1 MLTVVGKY
9 ILILHMVVI
18 SPILSMSQ
26 ERTLDDYI
34 RIGLLNSPL
43 MKDYDNQI
51 RINSADSLLTRAG
64 YLPQVNV
71 NGYMMYAPIINGYG
85 YSEPI
90 TNGQNLTGTFNV
102 SQNIFNK
109 KTKESEYNQY
119 GIENRSLSN
128 TRKISANEMEREIT
142 GQFLAACAAFLEMSF
157 EREVLSTMKDE
168 EKLLGTLVEKGAYR
182 QIEYLSFRVEIASVE
197 RGINDLDL
205 QFRKELANLNIL
217 CGIPDT
223 VFYKLS
229 LPDLKLKGHLQ
240 IENSP
245 LFHRFVIDSLK
256 IVNEKV
262 RIDRKYKPSFNWF
275 SDAGL
280 VNNEPKYIYQNFGIS
295 LGMSMTLPVYDGNR
309 RKLSYSKLKS
319 SEATR
324 KNYENFF
331 LLQYS
336 LQLKQLEN
344 ELEQTQHLVMDNE
357 EQVKLA
363 NELVSQDKILLNIG
377 SVSVTDYV
385 LATKNLMEARQNQAR
400 YKVKELQIINEINFL
415 RH

>member
-1 MLTVVGKY
+1 MLVCIPV
-9 ILILHMVVI
+9 
-18 SPILSMSQ
+18 LSLSQ
-26 ERTLDDYI
+26 GRTLEDYI
-34 RIGLLNSPL
+34 RQGLSNSPL
-43 MKDYDNQI
+43 IKDYDNQI
-51 RINSADSLLTRAG
+51 RMNSADSLLARAG

-71 NGYMMYAPIINGYG
+71 NGYMMYAPVINGYG

-90 TNGQNLTGTFNV
+90 TNGQNLSGTINV
-102 SQNIFNK
+102 TQNIFNK
-109 KTKESEYNQY
+109 KTREAEYNQY

-128 TRKISANEMEREIT
+128 TRKISANELEKEIT
-142 GQFLAACAAFLEMSF
+142 GQYLTTCTAFLEASY
-157 EREVLSTMKDE
+157 EKEVLATMKE
-168 EKLLGTLVEKGAYR
+168 EGKLLSNLVEKGAYK
-182 QIEYLSFRVEIASVE
+182 QNEYLSFRVEIASME
-197 RGINDLDL
+197 RGVNDLDL
-205 QFRKELANLNIL
+205 QLRRELATLNIL
-217 CGIPDT
+217 CGISDT
-223 VFYKLS
+223 STHTLS
-229 LPDLKLKGHLQ
+229 LPDLKEKGHLQ

-245 LFHRFVIDSLK
+245 LFHHFVIDSLR

-319 SEATR
+319 SEDTR
-324 KNYENFF
+324 KNYEDFF

-336 LQLKQLEN
+336 LQLGQLEN
-344 ELEQTQHLVMDNE
+344 ELEQTRHLARDNE
-357 EQVKLA
+357 EQVRLA
-363 NELVSQDKILLNIG
+363 TELVSQDKILLNVG

-385 LATKNLMEARQNQAR
+385 LAMKNLMEARQNQTR
-400 YKVKELQIINEINFL
+400 YKVRELQIINEVNFW